1 LRRIA
6 SSFGPAAPWR
16 SSKISRGVFIN
27 HFSTQRRR
35 ERKGAIFF
43 SANLCVLRVSAFN
56 SRFHFSIPFNNFRNA
71 RLA

>member
-43 SANLCVLRVSAFN
+43 LRESLRPPRLCV
-56 SRFHFSIPFNNFRNA
+56 
-71 RLA
+71 